1 MAKYKPKTK
10 DELQELIKDNSI
22 NLGDIDVSKIT
33 EMSYLFKDL
42 GRVDFSGIEKWNVS
56 NVTDMSSMFSGCYS
70 FNQPLEKWDVSNVTD
85 MSFMFDNCYNFN
97 QPLEKWDVSKV
108 IVMESMFEHTI
119 NFNQPLAK
127 WAIKGKK
134 ECKFNFMFNC
144 AKSFNQD
151 LSSWDLSKVNKDNIE
166 YFLDGCEID
175 DKFYPKGIKKN
186 LK

>member
-1 MAKYKPKTK
+1 
-10 DELQELIKDNSI
+10 
-22 NLGDIDVSKIT
+22 
-33 EMSYLFKDL
+33 
-42 GRVDFSGIEKWNVS
+42 
-56 NVTDMSSMFSGCYS
+56 
-70 FNQPLEKWDVSNVTD
+70 
-85 MSFMFDNCYNFN
+85 MFDNCYNFN

-175 DKFYPKGIKKN
+175 DKFNPKGIK
-186 LK
+186 